1 MANICCP
8 PNPEPEVRVIAGGP
22 VGAAALVRFGRWT
35 DCCRS
40 GAARAAYWRPGD
52 GSSEP
57 PTMGTNAQL
66 ITRGQAWLI
75 TPVMGKRKPISAD
88 SANVGDRLSIRLDL
102 AIGARI
108 GPGKV
113 AVLEEIARS
122 GSISAAGRALG
133 MSYRRTWELVE
144 ELNRS
149 LGTPVV
155 ETAAGGSGGGG
166 TVLTRAGKAVIER
179 YRAIEMDTALA
190 ARKHLLA
197 LHRACSHK

>member
-1 MANICCP
+1 MAK
-8 PNPEPEVRVIAGGP
+8 RKTRAAGG
-22 VGAAALVRFGRWT
+22 T
-35 DCCRS
+35 
-40 GAARAAYWRPGD
+40 
-52 GSSEP
+52 
-57 PTMGTNAQL
+57 
-66 ITRGQAWLI
+66 
-75 TPVMGKRKPISAD
+75 GKS
-88 SANVGDRLSIRLDL
+88 DRLSIRLDL
-102 AIGARI
+102 ASGARI

-122 GSISAAGRALG
+122 GSISAAGRALR

-144 ELNRS
+144 DLNRT

-166 TVLTRAGKAVIER
+166 AALTRAGKAVVER

-197 LHRACSHK
+197 LSRACSES

>member
-1 MANICCP
+1 
-8 PNPEPEVRVIAGGP
+8 
-22 VGAAALVRFGRWT
+22 
-35 DCCRS
+35 
-40 GAARAAYWRPGD
+40 
-52 GSSEP
+52 
-57 PTMGTNAQL
+57 
-66 ITRGQAWLI
+66 
-75 TPVMGKRKPISAD
+75 MGKRKPRPPEA
-88 SANVGDRLSIRLDL
+88 ANASDRLSIRLDL
-102 AIGARI
+102 ASGARI

-122 GSISAAGRALG
+122 GSISAAGRVLR

-166 TVLTRAGKAVIER
+166 AILTQAGKAVIAR

-190 ARKHLLA
+190 ARKHLHA
-197 LHRACSHK
+197 LNRVCGHK

>member
-1 MANICCP
+1 LVSVVMA
-8 PNPEPEVRVIAGGP
+8 
-22 VGAAALVRFGRWT
+22 
-35 DCCRS
+35 
-40 GAARAAYWRPGD
+40 
-52 GSSEP
+52 
-57 PTMGTNAQL
+57 
-66 ITRGQAWLI
+66 
-75 TPVMGKRKPISAD
+75 KRKATSAD
-88 SANVGDRLSIRLDL
+88 TATGGDRLSIRLDL

-155 ETAAGGSGGGG
+155 ATAAGGSGGGG
-166 TVLTRAGKAVIER
+166 AVLTQSGKAVIER
-179 YRAIEMDTALA
+179 YRAIEVDTALA
-190 ARKHLLA
+190 ARKHLRA
-197 LHRACSHK
+197 LHRACVNKLSAAFRVAASSGARSGPILSCRRRRL

>member
-1 MANICCP
+1 
-8 PNPEPEVRVIAGGP
+8 
-22 VGAAALVRFGRWT
+22 
-35 DCCRS
+35 
-40 GAARAAYWRPGD
+40 
-52 GSSEP
+52 
-57 PTMGTNAQL
+57 
-66 ITRGQAWLI
+66 
-75 TPVMGKRKPISAD
+75 
-88 SANVGDRLSIRLDL
+88 LSIRLDL
-102 AIGARI
+102 VSGARI

-122 GSISAAGRALG
+122 GSISAAGRVLR

-166 TVLTRAGKAVIER
+166 AVLTRAGKAVIER
-179 YRAIEMDTALA
+179 YRAIEIDTALA

-197 LHRACSHK
+197 LNRACSEK